1 MWYLDSLPCLILK
14 VHVTVPMLYLYST
27 EDFTINIT
35 ITITINITITIVLII
50 TNYKSSVSTGAF
62 LWVNIVHNLI
72 VQISFLLVNITNII
86 LLINVNSL
94 RTMMLWWFNN
104 QFIYPL
110 PKISTLLQYPPL
122 PTPTHKHTLWH
133 ISIFVWGGG
142 FIINRIFFS
151 LTQKMFEW

>member
-14 VHVTVPMLYLYST
+14 LHVTVPMLYLYST

-72 VQISFLLVNITNII
+72 MQISFLLVNITNII

-110 PKISTLLQYPPL
+110 PKISTIL
-122 PTPTHKHTLWH
+122 PTPAYPNPQTHIMTHQY
-133 ISIFVWGGG
+133 ICVGGG
-142 FIINRIFFS
+142 GVIINRIFFS

>member
-1 MWYLDSLPCLILK
+1 
-14 VHVTVPMLYLYST
+14 MLYLYSS

-72 VQISFLLVNITNII
+72 MQISFLLVNITNII

-94 RTMMLWWFNN
+94 RTMML
-104 QFIYPL
+104 
-110 PKISTLLQYPPL
+110 
-122 PTPTHKHTLWH
+122 
-133 ISIFVWGGG
+133 
-142 FIINRIFFS
+142 
-151 LTQKMFEW
+151 